1 MMKKAETV
9 TIARAKTEAITRNH
23 LVLSES
29 FESSDLSE
37 IDQEGFVGSSLAD
50 QPVRMMKRKKILIV
64 DDELFNLQAM
74 MIVLK
79 AAAAKLG
86 YSPEYIDKIVDQE
99 LSGKEA
105 LRQVQNNKYKLI
117 ITDLSSNSKRN

>member
-1 MMKKAETV
+1 MKIDEVCSRHSNVYIKTTGDDIIERYLDDDLDET
-9 TIARAKTEAITRNH
+9 
-23 LVLSES
+23 
-29 FESSDLSE
+29 
-37 IDQEGFVGSSLAD
+37 
-50 QPVRMMKRKKILIV
+50 LIV

-86 YSPEYIDKIVDQE
+86 YSPEYIDQIVDQE

-117 ITDLSSNSKRN
+117 ITDLSMPGMDGYTTTKKIRQYFAEKRFA